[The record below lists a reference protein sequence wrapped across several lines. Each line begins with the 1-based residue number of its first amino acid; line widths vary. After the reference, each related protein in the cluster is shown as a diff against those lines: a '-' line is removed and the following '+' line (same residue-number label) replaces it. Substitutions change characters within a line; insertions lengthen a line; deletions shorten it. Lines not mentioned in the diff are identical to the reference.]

1 MESLLISGK
10 NKGGWGEKVGRR
22 GRVGRNQA
30 GGGKGAEVPAG
41 QWDTRLPKGQWDG
54 WYTGP

>member
-1 MESLLISGK
+1 MKSLLISGK
-10 NKGGWGEKVGRR
+10 NKGGWREKVGRR

-41 QWDTRLPKGQWDG
+41 QWDAWLPKGQWDG
-54 WYTGP
+54 W